1 MKYPASLLP
10 LILALGCSS
19 DPEAGTAPEQQTI
32 PVVEIQTGRQITFQ
46 EYPASITGLST
57 VEIRP
62 QVSGILE
69 HVYVDEGAK
78 VEKGQLLFKIDAKP
92 YIEQLNQAK
101 ASLQAAEA
109 NAEHTQL
116 EVEKMSRLTEN
127 KLLADFQLK
136 TAVAAHKVALANL
149 EQAKA
154 DLATAQI
161 NLDYTTIKAPV
172 SGYIGRLFKKH
183 GSLVGPTDAEA
194 LTQLSDVHELHVYF
208 ALAERD
214 FVAFRNRFEG
224 NSLEDKLSHVP
235 PVSLVLSDNSEYPD
249 MGKIDMVD
257 GQFDRNTGAI
267 TLRATFPNEH
277 GLLRAGNTG
286 KIRISMHHDSALL
299 VPQSATVELQ
309 DKIFVYAVDDSNKVV
324 KQPIAVIGKS
334 GPNYLINDG
343 LAAGDRIV
351 SKGMDY
357 LQEGQTIVPQEVTAD
372 SIRRTA
378 LKN

>member
-1 MKYPASLLP
+1 MKHSITLISLLV
-10 LILALGCSS
+10 ALGCDGDRQSG
-19 DPEAGTAPEQQTI
+19 PESTLQAV
-32 PVVEIQTGRQITFQ
+32 PVVEIKTGQQVTFQ

-69 HVYVDEGAK
+69 RVYVDEGAK

-92 YIEQLNQAK
+92 YIEQVNQAK

-109 NAEHTQL
+109 NVEHTQL

-136 TAVAAHKVALANL
+136 TAIAAHKVALANL

-161 NLDYTTIKAPV
+161 NLDYTTIKAPI

-183 GSLVGPTDAEA
+183 GSLVAPTDAEA

-208 ALAERD
+208 SLAERD
-214 FVAFRNRFEG
+214 FASFRNRFEG
-224 NSLEDKLSHVP
+224 LSLEDKLSNVP
-235 PVSLVLSDNSEYPD
+235 PVSLVLSDNSIYPHV
-249 MGKIDMVD
+249 GKIDMVD

-277 GLLRAGNTG
+277 GLLRSGNTG
-286 KIRISMHHDSALL
+286 KIRLSMLHDNALI

-324 KQPIAVIGKS
+324 KRPIAVAGKT
-334 GPNYLINDG
+334 GPNYLVSAG

-357 LQEGQTIVPQEVTAD
+357 LQEGQTILPQNASAD
-372 SIRRTA
+372 SVKRTA
-378 LKN
+378 LN